1 MCPQDKFLSPQME
14 IVSSDPG
21 KFLAWL
27 VLVSTMLTLLLGH
40 IVYLSVFFLLYV
52 TWAYTD
58 HLDKDSGSKDV
69 SKDSE
74 ENEWL
79 LDKFIC
85 FLQNLDNGS
94 KALM

>member
-1 MCPQDKFLSPQME
+1 ME

-58 HLDKDSGSKDV
+58 HLDSGSKDV
-69 SKDSE
+69 SSDYE